1 MSEDINGALARLA
14 VQPVPTALAQ
24 TEARVL
30 VRIAAFG
37 PRLRDLPVSF
47 WLGAATS
54 ALVLGILGGLVS
66 TTSEELPLFPLAP
79 ESRLAPSTL
88 LAE

>member
-1 MSEDINGALARLA
+1 MSDDINRALARLA

-24 TEARVL
+24 TEANVL
-30 VRIAAFG
+30 DRIAAFG
-37 PRLRDLPVSF
+37 PRLRDLPVSV
-47 WLGAATS
+47 WVGAATA
-54 ALVLGILGGLVS
+54 ALVLGILGGLVP
-66 TTSEELPLFPLAP
+66 TTGEEPPLFPLAP